1 MLEAIVKQYHMF
13 VDRWDIVLLA
23 TQEHL
28 YMVII
33 AMLFAVIISVP
44 LGIVLSR
51 WNRFAEPVIGV
62 AAVAQTI
69 PSLALVGIIM
79 MFVGIGKPPAI
90 IALIIYAVLPI
101 LRNTYTGIQGID
113 PSAIEAGKG
122 LGMTNTQVLFKIQ
135 LPLALPVIMA
145 GIRTATVITVGIA
158 TLATFIG
165 AGGLGDPIMRGIDTR
180 NNYLIFIG
188 VIPAALLA
196 IILDAV
202 IKKIEYWATPK
213 GVR

>member
-1 MLEAIVKQYHMF
+1 MVDVIVKQYQMF
-13 VDRWDIVLLA
+13 ADRWDIVVQA

-28 YMVII
+28 FMVLV
-33 AMLFAVIISVP
+33 AMLLAVSLSVP
-44 LGIVLSR
+44 LGILLTR
-51 WNRFAEPVIGV
+51 WKRLAEPIIGV

-90 IALIIYAVLPI
+90 IALTIYAILPI
-101 LRNTYTGIQGID
+101 LRNTYTGILGID
-113 PSAIEAGKG
+113 ASVLEAGKG
-122 LGMTNTQVLFKIQ
+122 VGMTSLQVLLKIQ

-196 IILDAV
+196 IILDLI

>member
-1 MLEAIVKQYHMF
+1 MIEAVVKQYEMF
-13 VDRWDIVLLA
+13 VDRWDIVVLA

-28 YMVII
+28 FMVMLS
-33 AMLFAVIISVP
+33 MLFAVGISVP
-44 LGIVLSR
+44 LGIILSR
-51 WNRFAEPVIGV
+51 WSSFAEPIIGV

-90 IALIIYAVLPI
+90 MALTIYAILPI

-113 PSAIEAGKG
+113 ASAIEAGRG
-122 LGMTNTQVLFKIQ
+122 MGMTDLQILFKIQ

-196 IILDAV
+196 IILDLFL
-202 IKKIEYWATPK
+202 KRIEYWATPK
-213 GVR
+213 GIR